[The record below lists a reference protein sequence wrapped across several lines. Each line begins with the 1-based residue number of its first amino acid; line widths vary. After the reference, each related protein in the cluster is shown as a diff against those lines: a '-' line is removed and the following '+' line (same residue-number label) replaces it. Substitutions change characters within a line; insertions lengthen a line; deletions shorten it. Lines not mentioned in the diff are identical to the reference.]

1 MREIFNVR
9 MLSVRA
15 GWLVVLG
22 ASLVLPVSAQAQF
35 EAKTSASV
43 ATQSTQETNK
53 TAEKPGAAA
62 TAKKPGGLTEGLQVH
77 GHWVI
82 DVRNPDGGLAAHREF
97 ENEYEGQ
104 TFLAKI
110 MSRQY
115 SVGFWCVGVQGNGG
129 RAYVIAE
136 PLGNGTDIVSQN
148 LTVSGSAGLV
158 LSGSY
163 TATVADNIGLA
174 YTLQEPCLP
183 TFSPTSPCSTN
194 SFVQVTGT
202 TFSPVSTAQ
211 GQIVQVTVTITFS

>member
-1 MREIFNVR
+1 MQGILNIR

-15 GWLVVLG
+15 GWLFVLG
-22 ASLVLPVSAQAQF
+22 AGLVLPVAAQAQNS
-35 EAKTSASV
+35 ELKTSTSSAAASKE
-43 ATQSTQETNK
+43 ANK
-53 TAEKPGAAA
+53 AAEKPGVAAMG
-62 TAKKPGGLTEGLQVH
+62 KNPGGLKEGLQVH

-82 DVRNPDGGLAAHREF
+82 DVRNPDGKLAAHREF

-104 TFLAKI
+104 TFLPKI

-115 SVGFWCVGVQGNGG
+115 SVGFWYVGVQGNGG
-129 RAYVIAE
+129 RVYIIAE

-194 SFVQVTGT
+194 AFVQVTGT